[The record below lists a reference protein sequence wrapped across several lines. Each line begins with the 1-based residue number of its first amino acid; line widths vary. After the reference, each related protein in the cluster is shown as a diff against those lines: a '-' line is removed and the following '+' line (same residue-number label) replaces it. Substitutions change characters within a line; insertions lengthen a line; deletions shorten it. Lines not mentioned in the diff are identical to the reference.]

1 MLLGKVNTLKVLRET
16 DIAYLLTDGTDEVF
30 LHKKEAKKPYLDNE
44 DIDVFL
50 YADNQGRIT
59 ASTKEPLITLGDV
72 KMLEV
77 VSINPKYGVFLYYGM
92 VKDLLLSLDDL
103 PTNKNQ
109 WPQINDRLFV
119 EMIEKK
125 GQLYGHIIGRKQIT
139 DYYPDTVELEDDT
152 YCEAYVMYIVD
163 HGIVAFTEQGHEVF
177 IHKNNFRDEY
187 HIGEYIKP
195 KIIKR
200 NPSGEYVGTLIE
212 QKEIM
217 LEKDALIIL
226 EYLEENDGVMEYTDK
241 TDANTISEVF
251 HMSKSAFKRALGTLY
266 KAKKIELNKK
276 YTKKV

>member
-1 MLLGKVNTLKVLRET
+1 
-16 DIAYLLTDGTDEVF
+16 
-30 LHKKEAKKPYLDNE
+30 
-44 DIDVFL
+44 
-50 YADNQGRIT
+50 
-59 ASTKEPLITLGDV
+59 
-72 KMLEV
+72 
-77 VSINPKYGVFLYYGM
+77 
-92 VKDLLLSLDDL
+92 
-103 PTNKNQ
+103 
-109 WPQINDRLFV
+109 
-119 EMIEKK
+119 MIEKK